1 LDRYLLKNI
10 IIIILLL
17 VNGFLLG
24 SLGMRLTSE
33 RSAQRQTEQH
43 LSALFAADGI
53 TLEED
58 VISREEP
65 PAPRSLSTD
74 SAQQRK
80 AAVFFLGEN
89 LLQDDQSGISTYTGS
104 SGVARFRSGGSFEIE
119 GKLAVS
125 DVEQLCGDFCEA
137 FSFAAPVFVLDENG
151 SGTGTAV
158 CRYEDLPVFNCVLT
172 FTLNRGTLSRV
183 SGTLL
188 PTESTVLPEEREPLS
203 GIAALTAFQKARR
216 ESGAVVSAVSD
227 LYPCYE
233 LGTASTA
240 GLTLTPSWCV
250 VTDTSRYYV
259 NASSGEVASG

>member
-1 LDRYLLKNI
+1 MDRYLLKNI

-24 SLGMRLTSE
+24 SLGMRVTSE
-33 RSAQRQTEQH
+33 RSAQRQTEAH

-53 TLEED
+53 TLEETAITRED
-58 VISREEP
+58 PPVSR
-65 PAPRSLSTD
+65 ALSTD
-74 SAQQRK
+74 SAQQRE

-89 LLQDDQSGISTYTGS
+89 LLHDDQGGICTYTGS
-104 SGVARFRSGGSFEIE
+104 NGIARFRSGGSFEIE

-125 DVEQLCGDFCEA
+125 DVEKLCGSFCEA
-137 FSFAAPVFVLDENG
+137 FSFAAPVFVLDESG

-172 FTLNRGTLSRV
+172 FTLNRGILNCV

-188 PTESTVLPEEREPLS
+188 PAESAVLPEEREPLS

-240 GLTLTPSWCV
+240 GLTLTPCWCV

-259 NASSGEVASG
+259 NASSGAVTSG